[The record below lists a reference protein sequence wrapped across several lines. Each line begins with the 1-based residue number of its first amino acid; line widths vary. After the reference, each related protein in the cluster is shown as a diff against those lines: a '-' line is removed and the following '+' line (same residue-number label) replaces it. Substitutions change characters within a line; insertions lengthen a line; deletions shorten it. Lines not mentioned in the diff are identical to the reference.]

1 MMGFIEKL
9 NEAVDQ
15 LRSTPEIDVIFYA
28 VLPPDLGDIDEVEA
42 ELAYKLD
49 SSITDFYNEC
59 GGIQLLWLNK
69 KNALYDKPKEQIESF
84 KKPLDAFTYFGQNM
98 PPDGC
103 IMIPDI
109 KTVFLKHPEVN
120 VSEDEFEDYEMLTDW
135 KNLVIQPFDLFG
147 HSKDV
152 AFILN
157 NTSNPPMLLGS
168 DNQACYTDSYVIYF
182 EEYLALL
189 LKTKGA
195 RSRSKFLDIDSN
207 TEIDGVIIK
216 PGDIEKLDAIQFINQ
231 VL

>member
-1 MMGFIEKL
+1 MMNFIEKL
-9 NEAVDQ
+9 NEVVDQ
-15 LRSTPEIDVIFYA
+15 LKSTPEIDVILYT
-28 VLPPDLGDIDEVEA
+28 VLPPDLGAITTVEA
-42 ELAYKLD
+42 ELGYKLD
-49 SSITDFYNEC
+49 ASITDFYKEC

-69 KNALYDKPKEQIESF
+69 KNELFDKIKQQIESF
-84 KKPLDAFTYFGQNM
+84 IKPLDAFTYFGQNM

-109 KTVFLKHPEVN
+109 KTVFLKHPEVD

-135 KNLVIQPFDLFG
+135 EKLVVQPFDMFG

-195 RSRSKFLDIDSN
+195 RSRSKFLDFDSN
-207 TEIDGVIIK
+207 AEIDGVIIK
-216 PGDIEKLDAIQFINQ
+216 SEDIENLDEIHYINQ
-231 VL
+231 IL